1 MEQMI
6 FPKHES
12 KKELFSSLTKDR
24 KKTFSQFKG
33 RRITF
38 SGLGVATNI
47 TRFANGGTRISGEIP
62 KPTAQDDTV
71 RVKVVMSTS
80 NWLNDQNVVLL
91 PNAAKKTIDE
101 RSGAVKHIKDH
112 DWSSLS
118 DIGDVV
124 SIYTQ
129 NIPLREL
136 GVEADGEVEALI
148 GLSDVRR
155 YYDEKAFFSYWF
167 NKEQQHSVGIELVD
181 FAFAVNDDEFD
192 VEFKNWQ
199 KYYPMVINK
208 DYADETGY
216 FLAVREFKLIEFSS
230 VFGGS
235 NPLTPAKR
243 EEKFTSI
250 YDFLV

>member
-1 MEQMI
+1 MI

-12 KKELFSSLTKDR
+12 KKELFQALTKDR
-24 KKTFSQFKG
+24 KKTFSQYKG
-33 RRITF
+33 MRITF
-38 SGLGVATNI
+38 EGLGVSTNI
-47 TRFANGGTRISGEIP
+47 TRFANGGAGISGEIP
-62 KPTAQDDTV
+62 KPTPKDDTV

-91 PNAAKKTIDE
+91 PNAANKTIRE
-101 RSGAVKHIKDH
+101 RAGAVKHIKDH
-112 DWSSLS
+112 DWSSMS

-124 SIYTQ
+124 GIYTQ

-136 GVEADGEVEALI
+136 GVDKDGEVEALI

-167 NKEQQHSVGIELVD
+167 NKSQQHSVGIELVD
-181 FAFAVNDDEFD
+181 FAFAINDKEF
-192 VEFKNWQ
+192 EQEHKNWE
-199 KYYPMVINK
+199 KYYTMVTNK

-216 FLAVREFKLIEFSS
+216 FLAVREFKLIEFSA

-243 EEKFTSI
+243 EEKLSSI
-250 YDFLV
+250 YDYLI